1 MTDNKALEEIPD
13 IGLSAKH
20 DRVRG
25 NLKNI
30 MIKVTEIA
38 FTGYPVTDMARAR
51 AFYEGT
57 LGLKPTSVFGEGWVE
72 YDVGPATLALASM
85 EGWKPS
91 KDGPCLALEVEN
103 FDEAI
108 SVLKKA
114 GAKFNLEPM
123 DSPVCKLAVVCDPD
137 GNGLT
142 IHKRKPHEHGAGCS
156 H

>member
-1 MTDNKALEEIPD
+1 
-13 IGLSAKH
+13 
-20 DRVRG
+20 
-25 NLKNI
+25 

-57 LGLKPTSVFGEGWVE
+57 LGLKPASVFGESWIE
-72 YDVGPATLALASM
+72 YDVGPATLSLASM

-91 KDGPCLALEVEN
+91 KDGPSVALEVEN

-108 SVLKKA
+108 SVLMAA
-114 GAKFNLEPM
+114 GVKFNLEPM
-123 DSPVCKLAVVCDPD
+123 DSPVCRLAVVCDPD
-137 GNGLT
+137 GNALA
-142 IHKRKPHEHGAGCS
+142 IHKRKVGAHLHAAGEACG

>member
-1 MTDNKALEEIPD
+1 
-13 IGLSAKH
+13 
-20 DRVRG
+20 
-25 NLKNI
+25 

-57 LGLKPTSVFGEGWVE
+57 LGLKPTSVFGESWVE
-72 YDVGPATLALASM
+72 YDIGPATLAIASM

-91 KDGPCLALEVEN
+91 KDGASIALEVEN
-103 FDEAI
+103 FDDAI
-108 SVLKKA
+108 ATLKKT

-142 IHKRKPHEHGAGCS
+142 IHKRNAHAHAPGEACKH
-156 H
+156 